1 MKWKKYIHMTLPD
14 TVLTFKILDG
24 VLLLTE
30 NQQQM
35 TLILACDLKFESVKS
50 AWKKSLLINHQ

>member
-1 MKWKKYIHMTLPD
+1 MKKKKMTLPD
-14 TVLTFKILDG
+14 TLPTFKILDG

-35 TLILACDLKFESVKS
+35 TLIM
-50 AWKKSLLINHQ
+50 I

>member
-1 MKWKKYIHMTLPD
+1 MTLPD

-35 TLILACDLKFESVKS
+35 TLILVCDLKFESVKS
-50 AWKKSLLINHQ
+50 A

>member
-1 MKWKKYIHMTLPD
+1 MKNIYIYMTLPD

-35 TLILACDLKFESVKS
+35 TLILAGDLKFESVKS
-50 AWKKSLLINHQ
+50 A